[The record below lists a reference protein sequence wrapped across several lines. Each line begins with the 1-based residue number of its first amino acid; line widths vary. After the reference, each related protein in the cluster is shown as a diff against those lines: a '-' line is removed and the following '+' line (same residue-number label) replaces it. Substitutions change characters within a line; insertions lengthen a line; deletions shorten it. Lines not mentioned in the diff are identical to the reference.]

1 MSSKDIY
8 TDITH
13 HNWAQAVESF
23 ELIYDFMHILLGIR
37 PLFLNMSQLCLDF
50 LKEFWSFRLKNLS

>member
-13 HNWAQAVESF
+13 HNWAQAVEGF
-23 ELIYDFMHILLGIR
+23 ELIYDFKHIYYWEYD
-37 PLFLNMSQLCLDF
+37 LFF
-50 LKEFWSFRLKNLS
+50 